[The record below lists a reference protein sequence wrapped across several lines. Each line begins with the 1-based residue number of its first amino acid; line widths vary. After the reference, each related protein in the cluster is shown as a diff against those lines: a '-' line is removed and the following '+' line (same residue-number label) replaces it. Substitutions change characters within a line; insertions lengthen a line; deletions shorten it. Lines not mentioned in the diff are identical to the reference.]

1 MIDIK
6 VKTVIKTMIAAWVV
20 TVIST
25 HMFFLIKVPFLKIFF
40 QQAFQRVYIFLD
52 PLFQKGFKKYAFII
66 FFNGGLAWEPSF
78 VCKLNFSFKFKLLK
92 LEFLNQAK
100 HIFVVL
106 SNEFYNY
113 NSNQIVIIG
122 NTKRQLEITTLATRC
137 L

>member
-1 MIDIK
+1 M
-6 VKTVIKTMIAAWVV
+6 VLA
-20 TVIST
+20 VIST
-25 HMFFLIKVPFLKIFF
+25 HMFFLIEVPFLKIFF

-78 VCKLNFSFKFKLLK
+78 VCELNFSFKFKLLK

-106 SNEFYNY
+106 PNEFPNHK
-113 NSNQIVIIG
+113 SKQIVMIG
-122 NTKRQLEITTLATRC
+122 NTNRQNIVRNHYFSN
-137 L
+137 